1 MTHSSVGY
9 CVKVRTRSKSGLMN
23 STFGRLQSGGTLANQ
38 MQETTLGSH
47 WIRCTNLNSISTVQE
62 CKQTLSICI
71 DEGRH
76 TLM

>member
-38 MQETTLGSH
+38 MQEITLGSH
-47 WIRCTNLNSISTVQE
+47 WIRCTNLKFQKFKSVN
-62 CKQTLSICI
+62 KLF
-71 DEGRH
+71 
-76 TLM
+76 LFA